1 MPGSGVRRWTPRQWW
16 QLHDGI
22 CKDCIFKAS
31 RFRDSRQDF
40 NTHYWVK
47 DGFDGHPGATS
58 GWPGCM
64 EKCHDILRK
73 ASPRLKETEDYF
85 MPGSLLVQPQVIM
98 GSGLVD
104 LSCDFGWDG
113 ASRCRTMVGLDEHRT
128 VVRGTLRNTMFRLS
142 CSQTPWS
149 ARTLK
154 EGSNLVGKVH
164 NTLQS

>member
-1 MPGSGVRRWTPRQWW
+1 MLCYSRRGLVWVPGSGVRRWTLHQWRQ
-16 QLHDGI
+16 LRDGI

-47 DGFDGHPGATS
+47 DGFDGHPRVTS

-64 EKCHDILRK
+64 EKRHDILRK
-73 ASPRLKETEDYF
+73 ASPRLKETEEYF
-85 MPGSLLVQPQVIM
+85 MPGSLPVQPQVIM

-104 LSCDFGWDG
+104 LSCDSGWDG

-128 VVRGTLRNTMFRLS
+128 VVIGTLRKTMFRSS

-149 ARTLK
+149 ART
-154 EGSNLVGKVH
+154 
-164 NTLQS
+164 